1 MKSDTIAAV
10 ATAMSPSGI
19 GIIRLSGDESLEII
33 DKIYRSK
40 MNKKKISECASHTIH
55 YGYIYDGE
63 ELIDEVM
70 VLLMK
75 APNTYTKEDT
85 IEIDCHG
92 GVFVMKRILE
102 TVIKYGARPAEP
114 GEFTKRAFLNGR
126 IDLTQAESVIDVINS
141 KNAFALKSSL
151 SQLKGS
157 VLTDVKKIRGN
168 ILHEIA
174 FIETALDDPEHIS
187 LDGYNEKL
195 LEVVNNERKE
205 IRRLLDSSDN
215 GRILKEGINT
225 VILGK
230 PNAGKSSLLNVL
242 VGEERA
248 IVTDIAGTTRDVL
261 EEQINLHGISL
272 NMMDTAGIRNTEDVV
287 EKIGV
292 QKAKEYANKADFII
306 YVIDSST
313 SLDESDFEI
322 MNILKDKKAVVL
334 LNKSDLDVVTSKEE
348 VEKHLDKAIISISAK
363 ENTGITEL
371 EEKIK
376 EMFFHGEVSFNDE
389 VYITNIRQKN
399 SLQDAL
405 DSLNLVVQSIEDDMP
420 EDFYSIDLMS
430 AYESLGKMIGESVED
445 DLVNEIFSKFCMGK

>member
-40 MNKKKISECASHTIH
+40 FNKKKISQCDTHTIH

-63 ELIDEVM
+63 DMIDEVM

-141 KNAFALKSSL
+141 KNSFALKSSL

-157 VLTDVKKIRGN
+157 VLTDVKRIRGN
-168 ILHEIA
+168 ILHQIA

-187 LDGYNEKL
+187 LDGYNEEL
-195 LEVVNNERKE
+195 LSVVNNERKE
-205 IRRLLDSSDN
+205 IKRLLDSSDN

-230 PNAGKSSLLNVL
+230 PNAGKSSLLNAL

-272 NMMDTAGIRNTEDVV
+272 NIMDTAGIRNTEDVV

-292 QKAKEYANKADFII
+292 SKAKEYANKADFII

-313 SLDESDFEI
+313 LLDESDFEI
-322 MNILKDKKAVVL
+322 MEILKDKKAVVL
-334 LNKSDLDVVTSKEE
+334 LNKSDLDVITSIED
-348 VEKHLDKAIISISAK
+348 VQKHLDKAIIPISAK
-363 ENTGITEL
+363 EYMGITEL
-371 EEKIK
+371 EDKIK